1 LSEIA
6 KRTGG
11 LYYVGAASVLGSKE
25 TPDLMSQLKDRT
37 EVTYLPGI
45 TDRDFEETWM
55 QGLLFLIC
63 GALSLEWL
71 LRRLSK
77 LA

>member
-1 LSEIA
+1 MALAS
-6 KRTGG
+6 RTGG
-11 LYYVGAASVLGSKE
+11 RYYASPMLAIRGADGVAPAAELFESRAE
-25 TPDLMSQLKDRT
+25 TKILRGKPDERFAESINR
-37 EVTYLPGI
+37 
-45 TDRDFEETWM
+45 W
-55 QGLLFLIC
+55 LLVVIC

>member
-1 LSEIA
+1 LRG
-6 KRTGG
+6 K
-11 LYYVGAASVLGSKE
+11 
-25 TPDLMSQLKDRT
+25 PDERFAEQLHH
-37 EVTYLPGI
+37 
-45 TDRDFEETWM
+45 W
-55 QGLLFLIC
+55 LLAVIC